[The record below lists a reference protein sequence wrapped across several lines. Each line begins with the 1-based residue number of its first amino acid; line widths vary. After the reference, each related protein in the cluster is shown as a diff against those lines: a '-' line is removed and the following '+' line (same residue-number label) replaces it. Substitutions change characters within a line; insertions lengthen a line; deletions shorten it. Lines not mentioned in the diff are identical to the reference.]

1 MRRFTL
7 GALATAA
14 LALAIAVPASA
25 NHGGDADPPG
35 VDIVAD
41 NLNGDTSIASF
52 GDTADRVFV
61 QMALFDTSLTNALYV
76 IAIYD
81 NDGDRIPIGGQIL
94 RGDGTNAFVQF
105 SGPTGEG
112 IDVSR
117 ATDGVV
123 YVCGLTIYR
132 FRVRD
137 LAGYDSSGRCTA
149 GAGAMELVFQGP
161 TPGGGGF
168 H

>member
-7 GALATAA
+7 GTLATAA

-41 NLNGDTSIASF
+41 NANGDTSAGTYDS
-52 GDTADRVFV
+52 TTDRAFV
-61 QMALFDTSLTNALYV
+61 RMALFDTSLRNALYV
-76 IAIYD
+76 IAFYD

-94 RGDGTNAFVQF
+94 LGDGVNPFIEF
-105 SGPTGEG
+105 GGPSGAGV
-112 IDVSR
+112 DVSR
-117 ATDGVV
+117 AKDDVI
-123 YVCGLTIYR
+123 YACGLTIYR
-132 FRVRD
+132 FRIRD
-137 LAGYDSSGRCTA
+137 LAGYDSSGRCTLA
-149 GAGAMELVFQGP
+149 AGAMELAGDG
-161 TPGGGGF
+161 TSPGGGGF